1 MAFLRAPGSSRR
13 HGRLWLASVTC
24 ADARAREIAMGFRSS
39 EAQEPAALQ
48 ALVSHI
54 ALGFS
59 VGAVLIAILAVVT
72 AALARVGGLRRR
84 DFDEHLE

>member
-1 MAFLRAPGSSRR
+1 MRLGVGHVRR
-13 HGRLWLASVTC
+13 R

-48 ALVSHI
+48 ALVSHL

>member
-1 MAFLRAPGSSRR
+1 
-13 HGRLWLASVTC
+13 
-24 ADARAREIAMGFRSS
+24 MGVRTRS

-48 ALVSHI
+48 ALVSHL

-72 AALARVGGLRRR
+72 AALARIGGIRRR

>member
-1 MAFLRAPGSSRR
+1 MA
-13 HGRLWLASVTC
+13 
-24 ADARAREIAMGFRSS
+24 FRSS

-48 ALVSHI
+48 ALVSHL

-72 AALARVGGLRRR
+72 AALARIGGLTRRN
-84 DFDEHLE
+84 FDEHLD